1 MMELGQTTMNHGCIR
16 FGHDGITLPSCAQ
29 GFFFQMKFWF
39 LSFSPNLLQMQYD
52 RTTRAGR
59 VNEPQCAHG
68 NGYPASSRSFL
79 ASFKIFPY
87 LSLYHSSK
95 NDFLLFSTSFYDSG
109 QTIEPNFVLVGFE
122 SNVHQIQT
130 VYYEKESHCITG
142 QSSCNLV
149 YPEII
154 FVMLNLSLSVHLQHV
169 LALFCFVEIIFN
181 PFILIANFGI
191 SPTSYI

>member
-29 GFFFQMKFWF
+29 GFFQMKFWF

-79 ASFKIFPY
+79 ASFKSFPY
-87 LSLYHSSK
+87 LSYITLPKMTFFFSPLPSMIVGK
-95 NDFLLFSTSFYDSG
+95 PQSQILCLWGLNRMCTKSRLFIMRKRAIVSQDRAVATQF
-109 QTIEPNFVLVGFE
+109 
-122 SNVHQIQT
+122 IQ
-130 VYYEKESHCITG
+130 G
-142 QSSCNLV
+142 
-149 YPEII
+149 
-154 FVMLNLSLSVHLQHV
+154 
-169 LALFCFVEIIFN
+169 
-181 PFILIANFGI
+181 
-191 SPTSYI
+191 SYV